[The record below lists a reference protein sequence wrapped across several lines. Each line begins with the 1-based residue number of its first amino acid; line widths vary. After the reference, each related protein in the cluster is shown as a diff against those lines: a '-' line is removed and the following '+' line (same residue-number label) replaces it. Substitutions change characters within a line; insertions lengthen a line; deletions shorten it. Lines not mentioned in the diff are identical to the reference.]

1 MTLTADLALRRGTFS
16 LAARFELASGEVTAL
31 CGPSGAGKTTILRC
45 IAGLTRADSA
55 RVEVGGR
62 VWEDSARRLFVPVH
76 ERGVGYVFQDVALF
90 PHLSVRQNLE
100 YPLRHARSRSPHVEL
115 SRLIEWLELAPLLE
129 RDSRSLSGGERQ
141 RVAIGRALAASPEVL
156 LLDEPLAAL
165 DAEARAEI
173 LARFERLFAELE
185 VPVLYVS
192 HARDEVARLARRV
205 LAIEAGTL
213 VAEP

>member
-1 MTLTADLALRRGTFS
+1 MSLEVDLALRRGTFS
-16 LAARFELASGEVTAL
+16 LAARFELANGEVTAL

-45 IAGLTRADSA
+45 IAGLTRADAA
-55 RVEVGGR
+55 RIQVGGR
-62 VWEDSARRLFVPVH
+62 VWEDSARGLFVPVH
-76 ERGVGYVFQDVALF
+76 ERKVGYVFQDVALF

-100 YPLRHARSRSPHVEL
+100 YPLRRARSRTSGVEL
-115 SRLIEWLELAPLLE
+115 ARLVEWLDLEPLLG
-129 RDSRSLSGGERQ
+129 RDCPTLSGGERQ
-141 RVAIGRALAASPEVL
+141 RVAIARALVASPEVL

-173 LARFERLFAELE
+173 LARFERVFAELE

-205 LAIEAGTL
+205 LAIEAGKL